1 MLHILG
7 NPIISKP
14 NSQVSMVQGVILR
27 PSCWDSLPR
36 ARGWSHTPYIFP
48 AMKSVKNPVSI
59 SPSGTH
65 LLQKVG
71 MLSIPKEPGKGF
83 IVPEEIVEAHREIN
97 SEGVILRG
105 QDDRPWTCVFSFPHV
120 PGLICFAAVIY
131 FQSTLW
137 NLTDSQAGLLLS

>member
-1 MLHILG
+1 M
-7 NPIISKP
+7 
-14 NSQVSMVQGVILR
+14 
-27 PSCWDSLPR
+27 
-36 ARGWSHTPYIFP
+36 FP
-48 AMKSVKNPVSI
+48 AIKSVKNPVSI

-71 MLSIPKEPGKGF
+71 MLSIPKEPGKGL

-97 SEGVILRG
+97 SEGVIPQG
-105 QDDRPWTCVFSFPHV
+105 HNSRPWKCVFSFPRV

-137 NLTDSQAGLLLS
+137 NFTDFQAGLLLS